1 IGANTAV
8 FSLVNGLL
16 LRPLPVVRPDLLV
29 GVSTG
34 NEPIERSN
42 FSYNTFDQI
51 RRHAEAFDGALAFSN
66 CCGQSTVTIGTE
78 RWAVDRFFV
87 SGDFFSTLGLTPAAG
102 RFFTPADDVA
112 GGGADGPFTLTTL
125 GGGLSA
131 LRQRFERPL
140 LALLIV
146 VGVVLLVACANIASL
161 HIGRGAARGHELS
174 VRLALGA
181 SRRQLAQQLFVESVV
196 LAAAGTLAGFV
207 FAGWA
212 SRAIVAQMS
221 SSAVP
226 VVIDLSADWR
236 VLGFTSSVMVIAVL
250 LFGTAPAVR
259 ATRVAPIDALKAH
272 GRTVGGAGRWL
283 SMIVVAQVALSLIL
297 VV

>member
-1 IGANTAV
+1 MNLRLAIRTLRATPVVTAVAVLSLALGIGANTAV

-112 GGGADGPFTLTTL
+112 GGGADGPVAVNSERLWRDRF
-125 GGGLSA
+125 GGRADIAGTAIVL
-131 LRQRFERPL
+131 ERVPMT
-140 LALLIV
+140 I
-146 VGVVLLVACANIASL
+146 VGVAPRGFHGMEIGRNIDVILPARLEPIVLASTPFDDNTAWLNVMLRLKPDVPRDQALASL
-161 HIGRGAARGHELS
+161 RAAQPQIRAAR
-174 VRLALGA
+174 
-181 SRRQLAQQLFVESVV
+181 SRRVSAPGSS
-196 LAAAGTLAGFV
+196 TRR
-207 FAGWA
+207 
-212 SRAIVAQMS
+212 SR
-221 SSAVP
+221 
-226 VVIDLSADWR
+226 
-236 VLGFTSSVMVIAVL
+236 
-250 LFGTAPAVR
+250 
-259 ATRVAPIDALKAH
+259 
-272 GRTVGGAGRWL
+272 
-283 SMIVVAQVALSLIL
+283 
-297 VV
+297 